1 MKKILLIVAAMTAVA
16 MVSCKK
22 DPAKDETKENTGG
35 IDVAKENLVAYLSFD
50 DETVQK
56 GADITFASKEGSAE
70 LAKGIRGKAYSN
82 SKATTTDKAYLVY
95 NLGANNP
102 FKSLSSFT
110 VSVWVKVPASAG
122 TGSMF
127 SVNGGDA
134 TMSNLMLFREGGSDK
149 DGIDIKAYLYNSTTK
164 WKGQD
169 IRLKN
174 EAFEVDKWFLLG
186 YTYDENTSTMTLWAN
201 GVKIGD
207 SIRYADEKP
216 EVGEQPLLG
225 KLTLQPNMT
234 KLYFGAWTKQVETNA
249 ADDWMGYYPGA
260 LDEFRLFNK
269 ALSEAEML
277 ALYKAEVAAI
287 D

>member
-1 MKKILLIVAAMTAVA
+1 MKRRFILLTLAVLLFGTANA
-16 MVSCKK
+16 QSAYIHPWMQKR
-22 DPAKDETKENTGG
+22 
-35 IDVAKENLVAYLSFD
+35 VAYFGDSITDPRNSGSKKKYWHFLQEWLGIEPYVYAVSGRQWD
-50 DETVQK
+50 DIPRQ
-56 GADITFASKEGSAE
+56 ADKLQAE
-70 LAKGIRGKAYSN
+70 HGNNVDAILIFIGTN
-82 SKATTTDKAYLVY
+82 DY
-95 NLGANNP
+95 N
-102 FKSLSSFT
+102 
-110 VSVWVKVPASAG
+110 
-122 TGSMF
+122 
-127 SVNGGDA
+127 
-134 TMSNLMLFREGGSDK
+134 
-149 DGIDIKAYLYNSTTK
+149 
-164 WKGQD
+164 
-169 IRLKN
+169 
-174 EAFEVDKWFLLG
+174 
-186 YTYDENTSTMTLWAN
+186 N